1 MKPLHYLL
9 PGLAALSILVSSCQ
23 MRTGSSAQTSGQD
36 TLSTFRH
43 AEADSVRQAFL
54 FAWNNYVQ
62 FAWGHDALMPLTHQP
77 HDWYGA
83 GHSLEMTPLDGY
95 DSMVLLGLKQQ
106 ADSAKTLIL
115 DSLNLNQDIS
125 VSNFETTIRLLGG
138 LLSAYELDGDSR
150 FLSKAQDLANRLKK
164 AFNSP
169 TGMPYRF
176 VNLKTGKTSGAQ
188 SNPAEIGTMIL
199 EYGTLSRLTGDS
211 SYYALAKRAMVYL
224 YDRRNA
230 KTGLVGSWI
239 DVNTGRWIDAESSI
253 SGGTDSY
260 YEYLL
265 KGWKLFGD
273 PDLKRMWDSSLMAIN
288 THLADSSHNGFWY
301 GHANMDTGRI
311 NQTQYGALDAFFA
324 ACLVLTGDT
333 AHARK
338 LQASNF
344 KMWTLAGL
352 EPEVLDYSTMKIL
365 NPYYDL
371 RPENLESCY
380 YLYRTTHDPQYLY
393 MGRDMF
399 QSIVKNCRCAYG
411 FAAIKDVRNMTP
423 DNSMESY
430 FFAETLKY
438 AYLIFAPDS
447 TLDFNRIVFNTEAHP
462 LKRS

>member
-1 MKPLHYLL
+1 MKPFRSLL
-9 PGLAALSILVSSCQ
+9 FGLFSLGLFLGSCQ
-23 MRTGSSAQTSGQD
+23 TQPGSQTQTSGQNS
-36 TLSTFRH
+36 LSAFRH

-54 FAWNNYVQ
+54 FAWNNYVNY
-62 FAWGHDALMPLTHQP
+62 AWGHDALMPLTHQP

-95 DSMVLLGLKQQ
+95 DSMILLGLKLQ

-138 LLSAYELDGDSR
+138 LLSAYELDGDRR
-150 FLSKAQDLANRLKK
+150 FLSKAQDLARRLIV
-164 AFNSP
+164 AFHSP

-211 SYYALAKRAMVYL
+211 TYYKTAKRALVAL
-224 YDRRNA
+224 YNHRNPH
-230 KTGLVGSWI
+230 TGLVGSWI
-239 DVNTGRWIDAESSI
+239 DVNTGRWLNPESSI

-273 PDLKRMWDSSLMAIN
+273 PDLKRMWDSSLLAIN

-311 NQTQYGALDAFFA
+311 NKTRYGALDAFFA
-324 ACLVLTGDT
+324 ACLVLAGDT

-338 LQASNF
+338 LQASNYR
-344 KMWTLAGL
+344 MWTLAGL
-352 EPEVLDYSTMKIL
+352 EPEVLDYSSMKIL
-365 NPYYDL
+365 DPYYDL

-380 YLYRTTHDPQYLY
+380 YLYRSTHDPRYLY

-399 QSIVKNCRCAYG
+399 QSIVKNCRTAYG

-447 TLDFNRIVFNTEAHP
+447 TLHFNHIIFNTEAHP
-462 LKRS
+462 LKRG